1 MLSELQVR
9 ILDAAGRLDDPGSLA
24 LAGGAALIVR
34 GLVDRTTKDLDLFVT
49 SVDEAPRIASAL
61 ERALADEDLAV
72 HRVRDT
78 TTFVRL
84 EVASGEER
92 CIVDVGVDARVL
104 PVEPASPMATVAAD
118 ELAADKVL
126 ALFDRAEARDFVD
139 VHALARAH
147 GRERLLELAELKDR
161 GFSRDVFAQML
172 GTIDRLGR
180 DEFEVDDETLA
191 RLRRFVADWRRD
203 LRGD

>member
-1 MLSELQVR
+1 MLSELQER
-9 ILDAAGRLDDPGSLA
+9 ILEAAGRLEDAGSLA

-34 GLVDRTTKDLDLFVT
+34 GLVDRTTQDLDLFVT
-49 SVDEAPRIASAL
+49 SSDEVGRVAIAL
-61 ERALADEDLAV
+61 EDALTTEDLAV
-72 HRVRDT
+72 HRVRESA
-78 TTFVRL
+78 TFVRL
-84 EVASGEER
+84 EVSSGDER

-104 PVEPASPMATVAAD
+104 PVEPASPIATVAED

-139 VHALARAH
+139 VHALVRVH
-147 GRERLLELAELKDR
+147 GRERLLELAALKDR
-161 GFSRDVFAQML
+161 GFSWDVFAEML

-180 DEFEVDDETLA
+180 EEFEVDDDTLDE
-191 RLRRFVADWRRD
+191 LRRSFAEWRRV